1 MNTTTITTAMLEK
14 LDHKKQVAFAV
25 FCAKQ
30 VKHLVKEEHKLVVNK
45 AIEVAEG
52 FAFGNVSKDE
62 CLAARAAAHAAAHAA
77 HAAGAAAYAATYAA
91 AYAATH
97 AAYAAG
103 DAAIHAAYAAGAAT
117 HAAYAAGDA
126 AGAARAAHTEQ
137 IRYYEELLNF
147 DSLIENSLFK

>member
-1 MNTTTITTAMLEK
+1 MLEK

-30 VKHLVKEEHKLVVNK
+30 VKHLVKEKHKLVVNK

-62 CLAARAAAHAAAHAA
+62 CLAAAGAAYAAYAAAGAGDAAYAAGDAAHAAAHAA
-77 HAAGAAAYAATYAA
+77 GTAAYAA
-91 AYAATH
+91 AY

-103 DAAIHAAYAAGAAT
+103 DAARAAC
-117 HAAYAAGDA
+117 AAGDA
-126 AGAARAAHTEQ
+126 CAARAAARAEQ